1 MGNNREVTNV
11 VLRLFTHGRDIAL
24 TWL

>member
-24 TWL
+24 TWP